1 MQILIKTLL
10 DKIFPIDVELSDT
23 IQIVYKKIEEKEQ
36 IPSDHQWLIFD
47 GKHLDDEKT
56 LSEYNVQNNSTI
68 YLVVYLR

>member
-23 IQIVYKKIEEKEQ
+23 IQIVYKKIEEKEH
-36 IPSDHQWLIFD
+36 IPSDQQWLIFD

-68 YLVVYLR
+68 YLMVYLR

>member
-10 DKIFPIDVELSDT
+10 NKIFPIDVELSDT
-23 IQIVYKKIEEKEQ
+23 IQIVYKKIEEIEQ
-36 IPSDHQWLIFD
+36 IPSDQQWLIFD

>member
-23 IQIVYKKIEEKEQ
+23 IQIVYKKIEEIEQ
-36 IPSDHQWLIFD
+36 IPSDQQWLIFD

>member
-23 IQIVYKKIEEKEQ
+23 IQIVYTKIEEKEQ
-36 IPSDHQWLIFD
+36 IPSDQQWLIFD

-68 YLVVYLR
+68 YLMVYLR

>member
-23 IQIVYKKIEEKEQ
+23 IQIVYKKIEEKEH
-36 IPSDHQWLIFD
+36 IPSDQQWLIFD